1 MREIVCVCVR
11 EKIDTDSVSYT
22 KRPPTFDSSLG
33 SNNHGILITYQRFPI
48 QHKSTVSIHKR
59 WEMCVCVSV

>member
-1 MREIVCVCVR
+1 MCER
-11 EKIDTDSVSYT
+11 EKINTDSVSY

-48 QHKSTVSIHKR
+48 QHKSTVYINTQ
-59 WEMCVCVSV
+59 EVGNVCVCSV